1 MKNGRHPRVVHL
13 WSARARGRVSTGAWG
28 RPVPSSPSCA
38 RVHGVVAQLM
48 PARGR
53 PRSRGHVQ
61 LLTFSL
67 VLALVRSPPPLM
79 AILSLPLRLGLKRA
93 PGCSPSPFP
102 HLLELARAS
111 ISSLSPQ
118 IARTTQSPFLAEGA
132 PASPERHR
140 GSVAPI
146 LLSCALCTILSLSPD
161 SIFGWFHRSLL
172 NLDFG
177 S

>member
-1 MKNGRHPRVVHL
+1 MFGAQNVE
-13 WSARARGRVSTGAWG
+13 VSNPAWLSG
-28 RPVPSSPSCA
+28 GIQVLPN
-38 RVHGVVAQLM
+38 
-48 PARGR
+48 
-53 PRSRGHVQ
+53 
-61 LLTFSL
+61 L
-67 VLALVRSPPPLM
+67 VLPYNRIVIIAFALCVVVLTW
-79 AILSLPLRLGLKRA
+79 LLLNKTRLGLKRA
-93 PGCSPSPFP
+93 PGCSPSLFP
-102 HLLELARAS
+102 HLLEFARAS